1 MRRLVV
7 TVLGLLSFLA
17 SGGGLTLLGAH
28 AQAAPIT
35 LDLTG
40 SVTSATGTWASEV
53 GSPAGA
59 SLTIDLDPLNAFDS
73 RSVNQPPYIPFSQW
87 AFLNPPYSG
96 FSSGVLE
103 SPESLNITVKTHDNV
118 DTDAFGNPFGLTGVW
133 DALSVLVP
141 NTTSDCPPLQE
152 DPIWGCLDESAPE
165 LDGSS
170 FEVFLVG
177 ASDWFT
183 EGTLP
188 SEIPSLGVLQGAYG
202 VAQSWSGGI
211 LVASAEIEYTTLIPE
226 PSTALLLGLGL
237 AGLAARRR
245 SLR

>member
-1 MRRLVV
+1 MREISARTLVF
-7 TVLGLLSFLA
+7 LLA
-17 SGGGLTLLGAH
+17 SGMLTLLGAQ
-28 AQAAPIT
+28 AQAAPLT

-40 SVTSATGTWASEV
+40 TVTSASGTWASQV
-53 GSPAGA
+53 GNSVGA
-59 SLTIDLDPLNAFDS
+59 SLTIDLDAGNAIDS
-73 RSVNQPPYIPFSQW
+73 RSVNQPPDIPFSQW

-96 FSSGVLE
+96 SFSGALG
-103 SPESLNITVKTHDNV
+103 SPAGLTITVKTHDNV
-118 DTDAFGNPFGLTGVW
+118 DTDAFGNPFDLTGVW

-141 NTTSDCPPLQE
+141 NTTSDCPIGQE
-152 DPIWGCLDESAPE
+152 DPVWGCLDESAPE

-226 PSTALLLGLGL
+226 PSTALLVGIGLLGLGV
-237 AGLAARRR
+237 AGNPRP
-245 SLR
+245 